1 MAAEQSY
8 YGIGV
13 SPGVAIGTAHLFKQE
28 TTAVPQR
35 TITAEQVEPEYARFR
50 EALQASREQVVSVRK
65 RVAGEVGEEQAK
77 IFDFQI
83 HMINDKHLVAEVKER
98 LATRLQNVEV
108 VFTESIERYIQL
120 LSDID
125 DELFRERRTDIRDVR
140 DRILTNL
147 AERRPRG
154 IEDIP
159 FASVVVAHDIAP
171 SDAAMM
177 EHGKVLAFATDLGGR
192 TSHTAIMAA
201 SIGIPA
207 VVSLHDLSLKVQS
220 GDSVIV
226 DGHRGIVVVNP
237 TEETLQRYNRELFR
251 IKEFA
256 DELAEIRDEPAIT
269 TDGHRVVLSANIEL
283 PDEIPNVRAHGA
295 EGVGLYRTEF
305 LYMSRESLPSE
316 DEQYEAY
323 KAILEGLA
331 PDPVIIRT
339 FDLGGDKFVSHL
351 DIPFELNPFMG
362 WRAIRFCLER
372 VDIFKVQLRAILRAS
387 VHGNLKL
394 MYPMIS
400 SVDEVVSANAILDE
414 TKEELLRD
422 NVPFNESFE
431 VGVMVEV
438 PSAAM
443 TADIIAGEVDFFSI
457 GTNDLIQYTLAV
469 ERTNDK
475 IAHLYKPCHPG
486 VLRLVKMTIDAAHE
500 HDIWVGMCGEMAA
513 EPAVAMLLVGMG
525 IDELSV
531 SAIAVPKI
539 KKVIRSISYAEVVD
553 FAREVMR
560 YNRAE
565 RIREMADERLRNVLP
580 ELSEHEPS

>member
-1 MAAEQSY
+1 MPTEQSY

-13 SPGVAIGTAHLFKQE
+13 SPGVAIGGAHLFRQE

-35 TITAEQVEPEYARFR
+35 SISAEQVEAEYARFL
-50 EALQASREQVVSVRK
+50 EALSASREQVMSVRE
-65 RVAGEVGEEQAK
+65 RVGREIGEEQAK

-83 HMINDKHLVAEVKER
+83 HIINDTHLASEVKEH
-98 LATRLQNVEV
+98 LAARLQNVEV
-108 VFTESIERYIQL
+108 VFNESIERYIQL

-154 IEDIP
+154 IGELP
-159 FASVVVAHDIAP
+159 FASVIVAHDIAP

-177 EHGKVLAFATDLGGR
+177 ERGKVLAFATDLGGR

-201 SIGIPA
+201 SMGIPA
-207 VVSLHDLSLKVQS
+207 VVGLHDLSFKVRS
-220 GDSVIV
+220 GDQLII
-226 DGHRGIVVVNP
+226 DGNRGIVVVNP
-237 TEETLQRYNRELFR
+237 HEDTVQRYNREIFR
-251 IKEFA
+251 LKAFE
-256 DELAEIRDEPAIT
+256 DELTEIRDQPAVT

-283 PDEIPNVRAHGA
+283 PEELDNVRANGA
-295 EGVGLYRTEF
+295 EGIGLYRTEF
-305 LYMSRESLPSE
+305 LYMSRDELPNE
-316 DEQYEAY
+316 DEQYAAY
-323 KAILEGLA
+323 KTILEGLA
-331 PDPVIIRT
+331 PNPVIIRT

-351 DIPFELNPFMG
+351 DIPFELNPFLG

-372 VDIFKVQLRAILRAS
+372 VDIFKTQLRAILRAS

-400 SVDEVVSANAILDE
+400 SVDEVISANAVLDE
-414 TKEELLRD
+414 AKEELLRD
-422 NVPFNESFE
+422 GLPFEENFE
-431 VGVMVEV
+431 IGVMIEV

-443 TADIIAGEVDFFSI
+443 TADIIAAHVDFFSI

-469 ERTNDK
+469 ERTNDR
-475 IAHLYKPCHPG
+475 IAHLYQPCHPG
-486 VLRLVKMTIDAAHE
+486 VLRLVKTTIDAGHE

-513 EPAVAMLLVGMG
+513 EPSIAMLLVGMG
-525 IDELSV
+525 IDELST

-539 KKVIRSISYAEVVD
+539 KKVIRSISYAEAVD
-553 FAREVMR
+553 FAREVLTFD
-560 YNRAE
+560 RADK
-565 RIREMADERLRNVLP
+565 IREMADERLRSVVPALYG
-580 ELSEHEPS
+580 EQS

>member
-1 MAAEQSY
+1 MPAEQSY
-8 YGIGV
+8 FGIGV
-13 SPGVAIGTAHLFKQE
+13 SPGVAIGSAHLFRQE

-35 TITAEQVEPEYARFR
+35 SIGAEQVEAEYARFL
-50 EALQASREQVVSVRK
+50 EALGASREQVMSIRE
-65 RVAGEVGEEQAK
+65 RVAREIGEEQAK

-83 HMINDKHLVAEVKER
+83 HIINDTHLAGEVKEH
-98 LATRLQNVEV
+98 LATRLQNVEI

-154 IEDIP
+154 IDELP
-159 FASVVVAHDIAP
+159 FASVIVAHDIAP

-177 EHGKVLAFATDLGGR
+177 ERGKVLAFATDLGGR

-201 SIGIPA
+201 SLGIPA
-207 VVSLHDLSLKVQS
+207 VVGLHDLSLKVRS
-220 GDSVIV
+220 GDSLII
-226 DGHRGIVVVNP
+226 DGNRGIVVVNP
-237 TEETLQRYNRELFR
+237 AEETVQRYNREIFR
-251 IKEFA
+251 IKVFE
-256 DELAEIRDEPAIT
+256 DELAEIRDQPAVT

-283 PDEIPNVRAHGA
+283 PEEIENVRANGA

-305 LYMSRESLPSE
+305 LYMSRDELPNE
-316 DEQYEAY
+316 DEQYTAY
-323 KAILEGLA
+323 KTILEGLA

-351 DIPFELNPFMG
+351 DIPFELNPFLG

-372 VDIFKVQLRAILRAS
+372 VDIFKTQLRAILRAS

-400 SVDEVVSANAILDE
+400 SVDEIISANAILDE
-414 TKEELLRD
+414 AKEELLRED
-422 NVPFNESFE
+422 VPFNESFE
-431 VGVMVEV
+431 IGAMIEV
-438 PSAAM
+438 PSAAI
-443 TADIIAGEVDFFSI
+443 TADIIARHVDFFSI

-469 ERTNDK
+469 ERTNDR

-500 HDIWVGMCGEMAA
+500 NDIWVGMCGEMAA
-513 EPAVAMLLVGMG
+513 EPAIVLLLVGMG
-525 IDELSV
+525 IDELST

-553 FAREVMR
+553 FARDMLT
-560 YNRAE
+560 YHRADK
-565 RIREMADERLRNVLP
+565 IREMATERLRSVLP
-580 ELSEHEPS
+580 AFYEQEQG

>member
-1 MAAEQSY
+1 VAAEQSC
-8 YGIGV
+8 YGLGV
-13 SPGVAIGTAHLFKQE
+13 SPGVAIGTAYLFKQE
-28 TTAVPQR
+28 TTAVPER
-35 TITAEQVEPEYARFR
+35 TITAEQVEPEYARFL
-50 EALQASREQVVSVRK
+50 EALQASREQVMSVRK

-83 HMINDKHLVAEVKER
+83 HIINDKHLAGEVKER
-98 LATRLQNVEV
+98 LAARLQNVEV

-154 IEDIP
+154 IEELP

-201 SIGIPA
+201 SLGIPA

-237 TEETLQRYNRELFR
+237 TEEMLQRYNRELFR
-251 IKEFA
+251 IKEFE
-256 DELAEIRDEPAIT
+256 DELAEIREEPAVT

-351 DIPFELNPFMG
+351 DIPFELNPFLG

-372 VDIFKVQLRAILRAS
+372 VDLFKVQLRAILRAS

-431 VGVMVEV
+431 IGAMIEV

-513 EPAVAMLLVGMG
+513 DPAVAMLLVGMG

-553 FAREVMR
+553 FARDVIR

-565 RIREMADERLRNVLP
+565 RIREMADERLRSVLP
-580 ELSEHEPS
+580 ELSEHGAS

>member
-1 MAAEQSY
+1 MPAEQSY

-13 SPGVAIGTAHLFKQE
+13 SPGVAIGDAHLFRQE

-35 TITAEQVEPEYARFR
+35 TIAPEQVEAEYARFL
-50 EALQASREQVVSVRK
+50 EALGASREQIASVRE
-65 RVAGEVGEEQAK
+65 RVAREIGEEQAK

-83 HMINDKHLVAEVKER
+83 HIINDTHLTGEVKER
-98 LATRLQNVEV
+98 LGARLQNVEI
-108 VFTESIERYIQL
+108 VFTESMERYIQL
-120 LSDID
+120 LTDID
-125 DELFRERRTDIRDVR
+125 DELFRERRSDLRDVR

-154 IEDIP
+154 IDGLP
-159 FASVVVAHDIAP
+159 FASIVVAHDIAP

-192 TSHTAIMAA
+192 TSHTAIISA
-201 SIGIPA
+201 SMGIPA
-207 VVSLHDLSLKVQS
+207 VVGLHDLSLKVRS
-220 GDSVIV
+220 GDPLIV
-226 DGHRGIVVVNP
+226 DGNRGIVVVNP
-237 TEETLQRYNRELFR
+237 AEETVQRYSREMFR
-251 IKEFA
+251 LKAFE
-256 DELAEIRDEPAIT
+256 DELTEIRDQPAVT
-269 TDGHRVVLSANIEL
+269 TDGHRVVLSANIEV
-283 PDEIPNVRAHGA
+283 PEEINNVRANGA

-305 LYMSRESLPSE
+305 LYMSRDELPSE
-316 DEQYEAY
+316 DEQYDAY
-323 KAILEGLA
+323 KTILEGLA
-331 PDPVIIRT
+331 PNPVIIRT

-351 DIPFELNPFMG
+351 DIPFELNPFLG

-372 VDIFKVQLRAILRAS
+372 TDIFKTQLRAIVRAS

-400 SVDEVVSANAILDE
+400 SVDEVITANAILDE
-414 TKEELLRD
+414 AKEELLRE

-431 VGVMVEV
+431 VGVMIEV

-443 TADIIAGEVDFFSI
+443 TADIIARHVDFFSI

-469 ERTNDK
+469 ERTNDR

-486 VLRLVKMTIDAAHE
+486 VLRLVKMTIDAGHE

-513 EPAVAMLLVGMG
+513 EPATAMLLVGMG
-525 IDELSV
+525 IDELSM

-539 KKVIRSISYAEVVD
+539 KKVIRSISYADVVD
-553 FAREVMR
+553 FARDALT
-560 YNRAE
+560 YHRADK
-565 RIREMADERLRNVLP
+565 ISEMATERLRDVLP
-580 ELSEHEPS
+580 ALYEQPS

>member
-1 MAAEQSY
+1 MPAEQSY

-13 SPGVAIGTAHLFKQE
+13 SPGVAIGSAHLFRQE

-35 TITAEQVEPEYARFR
+35 SIGAEQVEAEYARFL
-50 EALQASREQVVSVRK
+50 EALGASREQVMSIRE
-65 RVAGEVGEEQAK
+65 RVAREIGEEQAR

-83 HMINDKHLVAEVKER
+83 HIINDTHLAGEVKEH
-98 LATRLQNVEV
+98 LATRLQNVEI

-125 DELFRERRTDIRDVR
+125 DELFRDRRTDIRDVR

-154 IEDIP
+154 IDELP

-177 EHGKVLAFATDLGGR
+177 ERGKVLAFATDLGGR

-201 SIGIPA
+201 SLGIPA
-207 VVSLHDLSLKVQS
+207 VVGLHDLSLKVRS
-220 GDSVIV
+220 GDSLIV
-226 DGHRGIVVVNP
+226 DGNRGIVVVNP
-237 TEETLQRYNRELFR
+237 AEETVQRYNREIFR
-251 IKEFA
+251 IKVFE
-256 DELAEIRDEPAIT
+256 DELAEIRDQPAVT

-283 PDEIPNVRAHGA
+283 PEEIENVRANGA

-305 LYMSRESLPSE
+305 LYMSRDELPNE
-316 DEQYEAY
+316 DEQYTAY
-323 KAILEGLA
+323 KTILEGLA

-351 DIPFELNPFMG
+351 DIPFELNPFLG

-372 VDIFKVQLRAILRAS
+372 VDIFKTQLRAILRAS

-400 SVDEVVSANAILDE
+400 SVDEIISANAILDE
-414 TKEELLRD
+414 AKEELLREE
-422 NVPFNESFE
+422 VPFNESFE
-431 VGVMVEV
+431 IGAMIEV
-438 PSAAM
+438 PSAAI
-443 TADIIAGEVDFFSI
+443 TADIIARYVDFFSI

-469 ERTNDK
+469 ERTNDR

-513 EPAVAMLLVGMG
+513 EPAIALLLVGMG
-525 IDELSV
+525 IDELST

-553 FAREVMR
+553 FARDMLT
-560 YNRAE
+560 YDRADK
-565 RIREMADERLRNVLP
+565 IREMATERLRSVLP
-580 ELSEHEPS
+580 AFYEQERS